1 MADLIF
7 EDPRLVSIYDNFD
20 GTRVDL
26 EHYLALALELKA
38 KSVLDV
44 GSGTGCFACMLANQ
58 GFEVV
63 GVEPAKASLEFAQ
76 TKPLAQKVRW
86 ILGDATTL
94 PAMKVDFV
102 VMTGNVAQVFATDAA
117 WNDTLSGLR
126 KVLNPNGHLVFEVR
140 DPSKKAWM
148 EWTKE
153 KTYKKISIPNVGQV
167 EVWCEV
173 TGVSQQLV
181 SFRWT
186 YVFESDGAVISSDST
201 LRFREKEE
209 IVSSLHEAGFSVK
222 EIRDAPDRPGK
233 EFVFIAQLRY
243 AE

>member
-7 EDPRLVSIYDNFD
+7 EDPRLVSIYDSFD
-20 GTRVDL
+20 GKRVDL
-26 EHYLALALELKA
+26 DHYLTLAGQLKA
-38 KSVLDV
+38 KSVLDL
-44 GSGTGCFACMLANQ
+44 GSGTGCFACMLVEQ
-58 GFEVV
+58 GYDVIC
-63 GVEPAKASLEFAQ
+63 VEPAKASLEFAQ
-76 TKPLAQKVRW
+76 TKPLARKVRW

-94 PAMKVDFV
+94 PVLKVDLV

-126 KVLNPNGHLVFEVR
+126 KVLDSNGHLVFEVR
-140 DPSKKAWM
+140 DPARKAWL

-153 KTYKKISIPNVGQV
+153 KTYEKMSIPKVGQV
-167 EVWCEV
+167 EAWCEV
-173 TGVSQQLV
+173 MSVSQQLV

-209 IVSSLHEAGFSVK
+209 IVSSLREAGFSVK

-233 EFVFIAQLRY
+233 EFVFIAQLQ
-243 AE
+243 